1 MKQVKPTLRVLM
13 PGAGAPGAAGIIR
26 CLRENGER
34 PVYIVGVDMN
44 PNAGGRALVDA
55 FYCIP
60 SAKDPSLLS
69 VVTDICL
76 KERVEVILPIVTKEL
91 FTFASHK
98 AELAALGIRVSVMD
112 ADRLYIANDKGRLL
126 SAVRAAGLPTPRF
139 CLVNT
144 YDELISAIWAMGYP
158 EVPVCVKATD
168 GNGSRGVRIVD
179 RPHPDPDRFFNEKPN
194 SAFISLDYLEKT
206 LQGQSLPTLMVM
218 EYLPGDEYSVDVLA
232 DQNGVRDIVCRR
244 GLRVVSSIQT
254 ECVLAKQHSLCATA
268 PYSYGRQLCGRR
280 FYLLPLYRRTQQ

>member
-1 MKQVKPTLRVLM
+1 
-13 PGAGAPGAAGIIR
+13 
-26 CLRENGER
+26 
-34 PVYIVGVDMN
+34 
-44 PNAGGRALVDA
+44 
-55 FYCIP
+55 
-60 SAKDPSLLS
+60 
-69 VVTDICL
+69 
-76 KERVEVILPIVTKEL
+76 
-91 FTFASHK
+91 
-98 AELAALGIRVSVMD
+98 
-112 ADRLYIANDKGRLL
+112 
-126 SAVRAAGLPTPRF
+126 
-139 CLVNT
+139 
-144 YDELISAIWAMGYP
+144 MGYP

-254 ECVLAKQHSLCATA
+254 ECVVERSPALEQACRDITHALGLQGVFGFDLKCRADGSPALMEINPRLTAGIVACAAAGCNLPYRALLLALGEPLPDTHIRYGTLMTRRYQEEFFTADGTPIPSLEEI
-268 PYSYGRQLCGRR
+268 L
-280 FYLLPLYRRTQQ
+280 